1 MMEGLGSDS
10 PDAFVRNL
18 RAELDA
24 FRDFHELLLTEQ
36 SVLAAGDADALVE
49 LSRRKS
55 EQVTRLTQLTDARNR
70 YLNSATGLTDQSGI
84 DAWQAKFDP
93 QRRIGTDRL
102 WQSLLDLAR
111 SAKQLNEQNGLLI
124 NLKLQHNQQAL
135 AVLRGVAAQTTQ
147 LYGPDGQS
155 YSAAHGRP
163 LGKA

>member
-1 MMEGLGSDS
+1 MDLNPGSNS
-10 PDAFVRNL
+10 QEAFVRSL

-24 FRDFHELLLTEQ
+24 FRDFHQLLQTEQ
-36 SVLAAGDADALVE
+36 SVLAAGDVDALVG
-49 LSRRKS
+49 LAARKS
-55 EQVTRLTQLTDARNR
+55 EQVTRLTQLAESRNR
-70 YLNSATGLTDQSGI
+70 YLKAATGMTDQLGI
-84 DAWQAKFDP
+84 DAWQGKFDP
-93 QRRIGTDRL
+93 QGRIGADRL

-135 AVLRGVAAQTTQ
+135 AVLRGAAVQTTQ

-155 YSAAHGRP
+155 YSAAPGRP